1 MRTLKTL
8 TAASAIFLLFGCQ
21 TVEVTKS
28 VGRPVPTTHGFVP
41 ASQVKRCPQGNCFL
55 TVRVLDCRAGTFE
68 IDRYILT
75 LGGGV
80 GRKLVV
86 VWIIETAGYEFSTNP
101 KAPALEPKGS
111 AAFFGSPKLD
121 EDKVVLVARVKVNDP
136 GQSHEYGLNIVPTGG
151 GAPCPIFDPF
161 MIE

>member
-1 MRTLKTL
+1 MQTLKTL

-21 TVEVTKS
+21 TVEVTRS
-28 VGRPVPTTHGFVP
+28 VGRPVPTKHGFVP
-41 ASQVKRCPQGNCFL
+41 ASVKVKRCPQGNCFL

-68 IDRYILT
+68 IDGDILT
-75 LGGGV
+75 LGGLGG
-80 GRKLVV
+80 GRQRVV

-111 AAFFGSPKLD
+111 AEFFGPPKVD
-121 EDKVVLVARVKVNDP
+121 GVVLVAKVKVDHP
-136 GQSHEYGLNIVPTGG
+136 GLSHEYGLNIVPTGSG
-151 GAPCPIFDPF
+151 TACATFDPW